1 MYPPFSPIIFQLG
14 PLSLHWYGLIMVVAI
29 IIAAW
34 VASRYVA
41 GHGQASNTIWDML
54 LWVLIPALIGER
66 LYYVFIQSPRGPNG
80 LDHYL
85 ANPIEIL
92 EIWRGG
98 MHIYGAFIF
107 GGIALALYAL
117 WKKLPLLIYLD
128 AIALALPLGQAIGRW
143 ANFINQELYGPPT
156 TLPWGLRIDDAH
168 RIPPYNNLTLYPESV
183 RFHPL
188 FLYESIAN
196 VLGFVL
202 IFWISRRFKQR
213 LRNGDLFLIYLMFYP
228 FVRFCLEFLRT
239 DSWFF
244 PGTPFNVVH
253 LLSAVAIVTAITLL
267 IVRHRKSVAVAAQ
280 AAEDIEGTEGTEGSM
295 SVGSG
300 QELINDSTATSESS
314 VEPVE
319 EEAGEVEHK
328 EEAQFVDQT
337 LETADPIEITKG
349 ANGSLE
355 HEHDKDMET
364 VAIQTDG
371 IKADS

>member
-1 MYPPFSPIIFQLG
+1 MYPPFGPILLQLG
-14 PLSLHWYGLIMVVAI
+14 PLSLHWYGLIMVGAI
-29 IIAAW
+29 LIAAW

-41 GHGQASNTIWDML
+41 RHGQASQTIWDML

-66 LYYVFIQSPRGPNG
+66 LYYVFIQSPRGPTG
-80 LDHYL
+80 LGHYL

-107 GGIALALYAL
+107 GGIALGLYAL

-128 AIALALPLGQAIGRW
+128 AVALALPLGQAIGRW

-156 TLPWGLRIDDAH
+156 TLPWGLRIDAAH

-196 VLGFVL
+196 LLGFVL
-202 IFWISRRFKQR
+202 IFWISRRFEKR
-213 LRNGDLFLIYLMFYP
+213 LRNGDLFLIYLIFYP
-228 FVRFCLEFLRT
+228 SVRFCLEFLRT

-267 IVRHRKSVAVAAQ
+267 IVRHRKPAAVAAQ
-280 AAEDIEGTEGTEGSM
+280 AAEGTEGTT
-295 SVGSG
+295 SVGSN
-300 QELINDSTATSESS
+300 EARS
-314 VEPVE
+314 VEGNTESVE
-319 EEAGEVEHK
+319 EDSGEVEH
-328 EEAQFVDQT
+328 EAEKAQPVDQT
-337 LETADPIEITKG
+337 LETADVIATIPSAHGT
-349 ANGSLE
+349 
-355 HEHDKDMET
+355 HEDEDDKDMET
-364 VAIQTDG
+364 VATQSDG
-371 IKADS
+371 MKADS